1 MKGKP
6 ELPVIAERG
15 VPMFS
20 FKSCSLWLAKRL
32 GIIAAVAI
40 FSMMVLTCADVILR
54 LFRMPIP
61 GTYEIVS
68 FMGAVA
74 VSFAIAHTSDE
85 KGHVAVS
92 LVVQLLPK
100 RAQAVIESILAALGI
115 ILFGLISWQ
124 SILYGLDC
132 QSSGEVSLTLQLPF
146 YPIIYGVAL
155 GAGVVCLVL
164 MVDFLHA
171 IASVRHR

>member
-1 MKGKP
+1 M
-6 ELPVIAERG
+6 AR
-15 VPMFS
+15 
-20 FKSCSLWLAKRL
+20 RL
-32 GIIAAVAI
+32 GIVAAVAI
-40 FSMMVLTCADVILR
+40 FSMMALTCADVILR

-74 VSFAIAHTSDE
+74 VSFAIAHTSVE

-115 ILFGLISWQ
+115 ILFALIAWQ
-124 SILYGLDC
+124 SVLYGLDC

-164 MVDFLHA
+164 LVDFLNA
-171 IASVRHR
+171 IASARRR

>member
-1 MKGKP
+1 M
-6 ELPVIAERG
+6 AR
-15 VPMFS
+15 
-20 FKSCSLWLAKRL
+20 RL

-40 FSMMVLTCADVILR
+40 FSMMALTCADVILR

-74 VSFAIAHTSDE
+74 VSFAIAHTSVE

-115 ILFGLISWQ
+115 ILFALIAWQ
-124 SILYGLDC
+124 SVLYGLDC

-164 MVDFLHA
+164 LVDFLNA
-171 IASVRHR
+171 IASARHR

>member
-1 MKGKP
+1 
-6 ELPVIAERG
+6 
-15 VPMFS
+15 MFS
-20 FKSCSLWLAKRL
+20 FKNSSLWLARRL

-40 FSMMVLTCADVILR
+40 FSMMALTCADVILR

-74 VSFAIAHTSDE
+74 VSFAIAHTSVE

-115 ILFGLISWQ
+115 ILFALIAWQ
-124 SILYGLDC
+124 SVLYGLDC

-164 MVDFLHA
+164 LVDFLNA
-171 IASVRHR
+171 IASMRHR